1 MASEK
6 NHLGCGVCGKLLP
19 SSQFPKKLKASDIR
33 LPQIWLNSPC
43 MDCIEIAKKAVL
55 KQIKETRQE
64 AGYTIHTLAPAD
76 LGTSFDIRKTAFNM
90 QVSYKGKKC

>member
-1 MASEK
+1 
-6 NHLGCGVCGKLLP
+6 
-19 SSQFPKKLKASDIR
+19 
-33 LPQIWLNSPC
+33 